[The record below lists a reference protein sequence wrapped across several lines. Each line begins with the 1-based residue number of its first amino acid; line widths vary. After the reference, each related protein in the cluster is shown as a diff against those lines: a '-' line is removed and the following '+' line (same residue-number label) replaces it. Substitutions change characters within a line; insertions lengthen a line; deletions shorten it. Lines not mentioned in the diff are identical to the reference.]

1 MNNVPNKKKELKP
14 ILSKTGLVFSERNN
28 YAEILCKP
36 KLLPLKSINLEEFEK
51 MQQET
56 INAFKISTSN
66 NDASSF
72 F

>member
-1 MNNVPNKKKELKP
+1 MNTSKKELKP
-14 ILSKTGLVFSERNN
+14 ILSRTGIVFSERNN

-51 MQQET
+51 MQHDTLEKFS
-56 INAFKISTSN
+56 NVSTAN
-66 NDASSF
+66 NDTSSF